1 MFSGSIGEEQDNAM
15 QRRILLRKQRDE
27 ERRIRLL
34 NARERVMGVD
44 VNALQQQINE
54 KNAAKA
60 AENAANALYAS
71 TNVAIKNVLEEENL
85 RVQEEQILRKM
96 ELQSAWDIQ
105 MANKEYT
112 LTHRLN
118 NPNELKNEGPARSG
132 DYDPRCGPSSMQI
145 FAGEDLRKGDR
156 IKMQQMQ
163 MQDWTEQQ
171 KHERAQKKQEEKDD
185 DMSYHNYMSKV
196 DALRQEMEKKEAED
210 KMQQEVLIAQ
220 ENASLQQQRSERD
233 ADYRSMQK
241 QLDLETSNYMNNNP
255 MLLERRDQ
263 AKSRFPGRVRRD
275 HWKGMTVN
283 QLREIQME
291 NEKIIEANKQRR
303 AEEKRMAQYEG
314 KLSDSI
320 VDVLQQQYDNEQQA
334 AAERRLRYSQDL
346 LVQAREKKMR
356 DKLSNEQLNTN
367 KIGDG
372 FFNRFGASCR

>member
-171 KHERAQKKQEEKDD
+171 RHERAQKKQEEKDE

-233 ADYRSMQK
+233 ADYRNMQK

>member
-171 KHERAQKKQEEKDD
+171 KHERAQKKQEEKDE